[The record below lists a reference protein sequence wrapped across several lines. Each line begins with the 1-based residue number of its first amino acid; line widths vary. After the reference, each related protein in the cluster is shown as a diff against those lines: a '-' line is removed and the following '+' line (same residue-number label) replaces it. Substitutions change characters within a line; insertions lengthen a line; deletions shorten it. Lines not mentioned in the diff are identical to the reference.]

1 MNEAAHIEEE
11 PSAITIYTTPGC
23 MGCEMTIKQLAKAGL
38 PFNVVDLSTRPD
50 LVEEFRSEGLMNAPI
65 VEDQNSQRTTGFR
78 PDRIRSL
85 IAASSPTLSSGTHP
99 TNASMRNTSLA
110 RGGESKTL

>member
-11 PSAITIYTTPGC
+11 PGVITIYTTPGC
-23 MGCEMTIKQLAKAGL
+23 MGCEMTIKQLTKAGL
-38 PFNVVDLSTRPD
+38 PFVVDLSTRPD

-65 VEDQNSQRTTGFR
+65 VEDQNSQRTAGFR

-99 TNASMRNTSLA
+99 TNASMRNTSLT

>member
-1 MNEAAHIEEE
+1 MNEAAHIEED
-11 PSAITIYTTPGC
+11 PGVITIYTTPGC
-23 MGCEMTIKQLAKAGL
+23 MGCEMTIKQLTKAGL

-65 VEDQNSQRTTGFR
+65 VEDQNAQRTAGFR

-85 IAASSPTLSSGTHP
+85 IAASAPTPTKSTHPAIASVRKASPT
-99 TNASMRNTSLA
+99 
-110 RGGESKTL
+110 RGEEPKTL

>member
-1 MNEAAHIEEE
+1 MNEAAHAEEE

-23 MGCEMTIKQLAKAGL
+23 MGCEMTIKQLTKAGL

-65 VEDQNSQRTTGFR
+65 VEDQNSQRTAGFR

-85 IAASSPTLSSGTHP
+85 IAASAPTLSSGTHS

-110 RGGESKTL
+110 RGEESKTL

>member
-11 PSAITIYTTPGC
+11 PGVITIYTTPGC
-23 MGCEMTIKQLAKAGL
+23 MGCEMTIKQLTKAGL

-65 VEDQNSQRTTGFR
+65 VEDQHSQRTAGFR

-99 TNASMRNTSLA
+99 TNASMRNASLT
-110 RGGESKTL
+110 RGEESKTL

>member
-23 MGCEMTIKQLAKAGL
+23 MGCEMTIKQLTKAGL

-65 VEDQNSQRTTGFR
+65 VEDQNSQRTAGFR

-99 TNASMRNTSLA
+99 TKASMRNTSLT
-110 RGGESKTL
+110 REGESKTL

>member
-1 MNEAAHIEEE
+1 MNEAAHIEED
-11 PSAITIYTTPGC
+11 PGVITIYTTPGC
-23 MGCEMTIKQLAKAGL
+23 MGCEMTIKQLTKAGL

-65 VEDQNSQRTTGFR
+65 VEDQNSQRTAGFR

-99 TNASMRNTSLA
+99 TNASMRKTPLA
-110 RGGESKTL
+110 RGEESKTL